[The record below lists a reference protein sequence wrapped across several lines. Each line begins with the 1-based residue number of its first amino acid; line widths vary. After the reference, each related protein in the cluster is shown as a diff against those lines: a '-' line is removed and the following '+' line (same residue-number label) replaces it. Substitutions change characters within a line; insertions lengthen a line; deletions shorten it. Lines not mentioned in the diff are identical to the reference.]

1 MKNRYIILS
10 FTLLAS
16 LSSSAQNSFPRDW
29 HVLDYQTDHVYGISV
44 EKAYQE
50 LLKGKTSKT
59 VVVAVLDSGI
69 DTLHEDLKPVLW
81 HNPHEINNGLDNDRN
96 GYKEDVYGW
105 NFIGN
110 SKDANKNLVKD
121 SQEDQRVYFKYKER
135 FSVIKSTNQLKKS
148 ERALYNLWLQSKKS
162 IQRNLDKKL
171 AFYVNWFKEYKVCN
185 SFFSKEL
192 VKAEYTVSDIYNY
205 QATNPE
211 GKEMKIKYL
220 NLLKGAQ
227 LSYNNNQVYIL
238 ASRSYNNT
246 KANVKF
252 PEIAPQ
258 NLRDDI
264 TGDDYSNLKDCRYGN
279 NNVRAEKC
287 VHGTHVA
294 GIIGAMRNNGI
305 GMDGIADNVKIM
317 TVRVAPD
324 GDEHDKDVALG
335 IRYAVDNGAQ
345 IINISI
351 GKTISPERKW
361 VEDAIRYAE
370 KKDVLI
376 VKASG
381 NEGVDIDSLM
391 MFPTAFYR
399 NGKRASNV
407 ITVGANT
414 PNQETNGL
422 IAPFS
427 NYGKSSVDVF
437 APGFKIY
444 STVQGINTYEAMNGT
459 SMAAPVVTGLAA
471 LIKSYFPKL
480 SAVQIK
486 QIIEK
491 SAVKIETPVN
501 KPGTDEQISMS
512 RLCRTGGIVNAYNA
526 IKLAE
531 ITTKR

>member
-1 MKNRYIILS
+1 MRNKLIILS
-10 FTLLAS
+10 LILMGGLGAK
-16 LSSSAQNSFPRDW
+16 AQTTISRDW
-29 HVLDYQTDHVYGISV
+29 HMLDYQKDHVYGISV
-44 EKAYQE
+44 EKTYQE

-59 VVVAVLDSGI
+59 VIVAVLDSGI
-69 DTLHEDLKPVLW
+69 DTLHEDLKSVLW
-81 HNPHEINNGLDNDRN
+81 HNPLEKNNGLDNDKN

-110 SKDANKNLVKD
+110 SKDANKNLVTD
-121 SQEDQRVYFKYKER
+121 SQEDQRIYFKYKER
-135 FSVIKSTNQLKKS
+135 FSVIKSTNQLKKN
-148 ERALYNLWLQSKKS
+148 ERALYDLWLQSKKS
-162 IQRNLDKKL
+162 IQRNMDKKM

-192 VKAEYTVSDIYNY
+192 GKTEYAVSDVCNY
-205 QATNPE
+205 QATNSE
-211 GKEMKIKYL
+211 GKEMKIKFL

-246 KANVKF
+246 KANVTF
-252 PEIAPQ
+252 PEIAPE
-258 NLRDDI
+258 NFRDVI
-264 TGDDYSNLKDCRYGN
+264 TGDDYINLKDCLYGN

-317 TVRVAPD
+317 AVRVAPD

-370 KKDVLI
+370 KKNVLI
-376 VKASG
+376 VKAAG
-381 NEGVDIDSLM
+381 NEGADIDSLM
-391 MFPTAFYR
+391 MFPTAFYM
-399 NGKRASNV
+399 NGKKASNV

-427 NYGKSSVDVF
+427 NYGKRSVDVF

-444 STVQGINTYEAMNGT
+444 STVQGINTYEDMNGT
-459 SMAAPVVTGLAA
+459 SMAAPVVTGIAA
-471 LIKSYFPKL
+471 LIKSYFPRLTAK
-480 SAVQIK
+480 QIK
-486 QIIEK
+486 QVIEL
-491 SAVKIETPVN
+491 SVIKINDPVS
-501 KPGTDEQISMS
+501 KPGTDEKVSMS
-512 RLCRTGGIVNAYNA
+512 ELCRTGGIVNAYEA

-531 ITTKR
+531 KVK